1 MGCNLSSCCRT
12 DPFDSTSMA
21 KKKATRRELLLE
33 RVSVEALE
41 KEKCESYSE
50 CIYPISESSTQH
62 ISDREEADNVEN
74 DPSLHPTVGPL
85 FVLRSRHE
93 HKYYKD
99 KRKNPHHRSPS
110 LSCRELRKSSSC
122 STIFIDDS
130 TISHPNLKNTIKCV
144 TVAIYYLIRNRT
156 TADVLDIFDEKLHPL
171 SDRGFDYLE
180 EPGTRT
186 LYEFIRNLFHATQ
199 SSPECAI
206 ITLVYLE
213 RLLTYA
219 EVDIGPSTW
228 KRIVLGA
235 LLLASKVWDDQAI
248 WNLDYCLIFK
258 DLSVDDLNELE
269 RNFLQML
276 QFNTNVPSSVY
287 AKYYFELRSLAR
299 ENELVSNFELLD
311 MERAQRLEA
320 MSKICDK
327 NFDGI
332 RRWSSDERLSSQ
344 PRSKAI
350 LS

>member
-12 DPFDSTSMA
+12 DPSTSKA

-93 HKYYKD
+93 HKYYKE
-99 KRKNPHHRSPS
+99 KRKNHHHHHRSPS
-110 LSCRELRKSSSC
+110 FICRELRKSSSC

-144 TVAIYYLIRNRT
+144 TMAIYYLIRNRT
-156 TADVLDIFDEKLHPL
+156 TVDVLDIFDEKLHPL
-171 SDRGFDYLE
+171 SVCYHFFFSRLNPHLITCSRLYSQEDRGFDYLE

-258 DLSVDDLNELE
+258 DLSVDDL
-269 RNFLQML
+269 
-276 QFNTNVPSSVY
+276 
-287 AKYYFELRSLAR
+287 
-299 ENELVSNFELLD
+299 
-311 MERAQRLEA
+311 
-320 MSKICDK
+320 
-327 NFDGI
+327 
-332 RRWSSDERLSSQ
+332 
-344 PRSKAI
+344 
-350 LS
+350 